1 MLKTENP
8 TADLKALRCHVGKP
22 DRFQGVNAHVM
33 DKGGGTFGQIEILP
47 EVGYDAPDRFVVS
60 VLRAIVERHAIR
72 LGRGSH
78 KDAVR
83 K

>member
-8 TADLKALRCHVGKP
+8 TADLEALWCHVGKP

-33 DKGGGTFGQIEILP
+33 DKGGGTFGQIERLP

-60 VLRAIVERHAIR
+60 VLHALVERHAVR
-72 LGRGSH
+72 LGSGSYT
-78 KDAVR
+78 DAVR